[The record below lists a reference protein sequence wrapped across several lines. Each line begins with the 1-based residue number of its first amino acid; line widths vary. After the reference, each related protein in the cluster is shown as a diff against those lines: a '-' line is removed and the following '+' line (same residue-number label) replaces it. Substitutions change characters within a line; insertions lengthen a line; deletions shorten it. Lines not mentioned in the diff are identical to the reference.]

1 MIDSVPAGDES
12 LSAGP
17 ETEPGAAAP
26 DRPRTPDAPI
36 RVFLLDDHELLRRGL
51 RDLLEREGDL
61 EVVGE
66 AGNARQGAGMILA
79 LRPDVALLDVQLP
92 DGSGVEVCRQVRSR
106 DPGIRALMLTTFD
119 DAQARMAALLAG
131 ASGFVLKQIR
141 GTELVTSVRRVAAG
155 EAIDGAEPGRFG
167 GRAAGAPGS
176 AGTSGMSGASGASGT
191 SGASGRVA
199 DDRLR
204 SLTPQERRVL
214 DLIVEGLT
222 NGQIGERLGIGEKT
236 VRNHVTNLLAK
247 LGLSGRTQAAV
258 YAVKRETGS

>member
-1 MIDSVPAGDES
+1 MIDNTHPG
-12 LSAGP
+12 
-17 ETEPGAAAP
+17 ETSPTQQAAAA
-26 DRPRTPDAPI
+26 RPEGPI
-36 RVFLLDDHELLRRGL
+36 RIFLLDDHELLRRGL
-51 RDLLEREGDL
+51 RDLLEREGDI

-66 AGNARQGAGMILA
+66 SGSARQGVGMILA

-92 DGSGVEVCRQVRSR
+92 DGSGVEVCRQVLSR

-141 GTELVTSVRRVAAG
+141 GTELVTSLRRVAAG
-155 EAIDGAEPGRFG
+155 EAIDPADAGALTG
-167 GRAAGAPGS
+167 AAGGTT
-176 AGTSGMSGASGASGT
+176 AGAAAGGAA
-191 SGASGRVA
+191 RVA

-204 SLTPQERRVL
+204 TLTPQERRVL

-258 YAVKRETGS
+258 YAVTRETGS

>member
-66 AGNARQGAGMILA
+66 AGNARQGVGMILA

-119 DAQARMAALLAG
+119 DAQARMAAVLAG

-155 EAIDGAEPGRFG
+155 EAIDGAEPGRGG
-167 GRAAGAPGS
+167 GRTTGAMGAA
-176 AGTSGMSGASGASGT
+176 GASGT
-191 SGASGRVA
+191 SGTSGTSGRVA

>member
-155 EAIDGAEPGRFG
+155 EAIDGAEPGRGG
-167 GRAAGAPGS
+167 GRTTGALGAAGAS
-176 AGTSGMSGASGASGT
+176 GTSGT

>member
-66 AGNARQGAGMILA
+66 AGNARQGVGMILA

-106 DPGIRALMLTTFD
+106 DPGIRALVLTTFD
-119 DAQARMAALLAG
+119 DAQARMAAVLAG

-141 GTELVTSVRRVAAG
+141 GTELVTRVRRVAAG
-155 EAIDGAEPGRFG
+155 EAIDGAEPGRGG
-167 GRAAGAPGS
+167 GRTTGAMGAA
-176 AGTSGMSGASGASGT
+176 GASGT
-191 SGASGRVA
+191 SGTSGTSGRVA

>member
-66 AGNARQGAGMILA
+66 AGNARQGVGMILA

-119 DAQARMAALLAG
+119 DAQARMAAVLAG

-141 GTELVTSVRRVAAG
+141 GTELVTRVRRVAAG
-155 EAIDGAEPGRFG
+155 EAIDGAEPGRGG
-167 GRAAGAPGS
+167 GRTSPASGS
-176 AGTSGMSGASGASGT
+176 AASGMSGASGASGMP
-191 SGASGRVA
+191 GASGRVA

>member
-1 MIDSVPAGDES
+1 MIDSVPVGDEP

-17 ETEPGAAAP
+17 EAEPGAAAP

-155 EAIDGAEPGRFG
+155 EAIDGAEPGRGG
-167 GRAAGAPGS
+167 GRTTGALGAAGAS
-176 AGTSGMSGASGASGT
+176 GTSGT